1 MALGDYMGAS
11 CHACIGG
18 TNVRAEV
25 QKLQL
30 EAPHIIVGTPGR
42 VFDMLNRRYLC
53 EFLGPKNSPSGPRL
67 PQIAPS
73 GPNSLSKWLSSVPSL
88 APDVPQQPQTDPN
101 VPKPPLNHLPLD
113 QNVPK
118 SPLNHLHLA
127 LNVPKRPQIS
137 LQTAPAPLLPP
148 HCPQVTPDVTGASS
162 CVPPASPCGPVGPQN
177 VPLVPPR
184 CPQLPS

>member
-53 EFLGPKNSPSGPRL
+53 EFLGPKTSLSGPK
-67 PQIAPS
+67 
-73 GPNSLSKWLSSVPSL
+73 SLSKWPLSVPSL

-127 LNVPKRPQIS
+127 LNVPKHPQIS
-137 LQTAPAPLLPP
+137 LQTASAAFLPP
-148 HCPQVTPDVTGASS
+148 HCPQVTPDVTGAAS
-162 CVPPASPCGPVGPQN
+162 CVPPASPRGPVGPQN

-184 CPQLPS
+184 CPQMPP